1 MLTSCCLEAMSS
13 HVASLEIQT
22 SALMKPL
29 YQEEIIA
36 CDTQQDQRAGLKLE
50 HCSSG
55 SSM

>member
-29 YQEEIIA
+29 YKEEIIA